1 MLPSPSNVCTV
12 DPGASAPGSAARRSA
27 SRTTL
32 RTVTTRS
39 QTGSERVAHRGG
51 TRFAT
56 YHGVFVPAF
65 APLAVRAPRRRGHRR
80 PWRTADVFPPGALL
94 FARGR
99 FALFEGLRALAE
111 VRGVRRLWAPAY
123 VCRPV
128 LDVARAAGLG
138 VALYDVN
145 DRLEPRWPTV
155 APGRGDTLLALHY
168 FGLALPR
175 RPLQEFCNAHAMPL
189 VEDCAH
195 TVPDPGT
202 AAQVG
207 SYGALAVFS
216 LRKQAPVPGG
226 GLLVVRDPDVRAAIR
241 APRRAGLG
249 DRRTLVKLVIM
260 LAERAAFAM
269 SCNVLALKDRL
280 PVLDAHPDA
289 GLVTAR
295 ETTIDLSEYSTPPAP
310 SFLLRPMLA
319 RLDWRAQIRTRQAA
333 YRRLAA
339 RLRTVPGVMLPVP
352 AAPPG
357 SVPQAMPIWVGD
369 PDRAVRALRGRGV
382 EAMRW
387 PGLEQV
393 PFSREACPGT
403 AAWLEQSLLL
413 PLGCALTP
421 PRLDAIAR
429 TLAETTRTDRLC
441 EDVAPADL
449 RRG

>member
-1 MLPSPSNVCTV
+1 LHT
-12 DPGASAPGSAARRSA
+12 AA
-27 SRTTL
+27 
-32 RTVTTRS
+32 
-39 QTGSERVAHRGG
+39 G

-56 YHGVFVPAF
+56 QLGVFVPAF
-65 APLAVRAPRRRGHRR
+65 APLAVCAPRRRGHRR

-111 VRGVRRLWAPAY
+111 VRGVGRLWAPAY

-128 LDVARAAGLG
+128 VDVARAAGLG
-138 VALYDVN
+138 IALYDVN

-155 APGRGDTLLALHY
+155 APDRGDALLALHY
-168 FGLALPR
+168 FGLALPG
-175 RPLQEFCNAHAMPL
+175 RPLQEFCTAHAMPL

-195 TVPDPGT
+195 TVPDPG
-202 AAQVG
+202 AAEQIG

-226 GLLVVRDPDVRAAIR
+226 GLLVVRDPDVRAAVR
-241 APRRAGLG
+241 APRRVGPG
-249 DRRTLVKLVIM
+249 DRRTLVKLAIM

-289 GLVTAR
+289 GTETAR
-295 ETTIDLSEYSTPPAP
+295 EGTGTAREATIDLSGYSTPPAP

-339 RLRTVPGVMLPVP
+339 RLRTVPGVTLPVP
-352 AAPPG
+352 VPPPG

-369 PDRAVRALRGRGV
+369 PDRAVRALRGGGV

-393 PFSREACPGT
+393 PFHRDACPGT
-403 AAWLEQSLLL
+403 VAWLERSLLL

-429 TLAETTRTDRLC
+429 ALGETTRTDRVGENL
-441 EDVAPADL
+441 AWADL

>member
-1 MLPSPSNVCTV
+1 MHT
-12 DPGASAPGSAARRSA
+12 GA
-27 SRTTL
+27 
-32 RTVTTRS
+32 
-39 QTGSERVAHRGG
+39 G
-51 TRFAT
+51 TRLAT
-56 YHGVFVPAF
+56 HHGVFVPAF

-99 FALFEGLRALAE
+99 FALVEGLRALAA

-128 LDVARAAGLG
+128 VDVARAAGLG
-138 VALYDVN
+138 IALYDVN
-145 DRLEPRWPTV
+145 DRLEPRWPTL
-155 APGRGDTLLALHY
+155 APDRGDALLALHY

-175 RPLQEFCNAHAMPL
+175 RPLQEFCSAHAIPL

-195 TVPDPGT
+195 TVPDPGA

-226 GLLVVRDPDVRAAIR
+226 GLLVVRDPDVRAAVR
-241 APRRAGLG
+241 APRRTGPG
-249 DRRTLVKLVIM
+249 DRRTLVKLAIM
-260 LAERAAFAM
+260 LAEQAAFAM
-269 SCNVLALKDRL
+269 NVNVLTLKDRL
-280 PVLDAHPDA
+280 PVLDAHPDGDTSTTRGA
-289 GLVTAR
+289 TA
-295 ETTIDLSEYSTPPAP
+295 DLAEYSKPPAP

-319 RLDWRAQIRTRQAA
+319 RLDWREQIRTRQAA
-333 YRRLAA
+333 YRRLSA
-339 RLRTVPGVMLPVP
+339 RLRDMPGVTVPVPVL
-352 AAPPG
+352 PPG

-369 PDRAVRALRGRGV
+369 PDGAVRALRGRGV

-393 PFSREACPGT
+393 PFRRDACPGT
-403 AAWLEQSLLL
+403 VAWLERSLLL

-429 TLAETTRTDRLC
+429 ALGETTRIDRLGK
-441 EDVAPADL
+441 DLARADL

>member
-1 MLPSPSNVCTV
+1 LHT
-12 DPGASAPGSAARRSA
+12 GA
-27 SRTTL
+27 
-32 RTVTTRS
+32 
-39 QTGSERVAHRGG
+39 G
-51 TRFAT
+51 TRLAT
-56 YHGVFVPAF
+56 HHGVFVPAF
-65 APLAVRAPRRRGHRR
+65 SPLAVRAPRRRGHRR

-99 FALFEGLRALAE
+99 FALVEGLRALAA

-128 LDVARAAGLG
+128 IDVARAAGLG
-138 VALYDVN
+138 IALYDVN
-145 DRLEPRWPTV
+145 DRLEPRWPTL
-155 APGRGDTLLALHY
+155 APDRGDALLALHY

-175 RPLQEFCNAHAMPL
+175 RPLQEFCSAHAIPL

-195 TVPDPGT
+195 TVPDPGA

-226 GLLVVRDPDVRAAIR
+226 GLLVVRDPDVRAAVR
-241 APRRAGLG
+241 APRRTGPG
-249 DRRTLVKLVIM
+249 DRRTLVKLTIM
-260 LAERAAFAM
+260 LAEQAAFAM
-269 SCNVLALKDRL
+269 NVNVLTLKDRL
-280 PVLDAHPDA
+280 PVLDAHPDGDTSTTRGA
-289 GLVTAR
+289 TA
-295 ETTIDLSEYSTPPAP
+295 DLAEYSKPPAP

-319 RLDWRAQIRTRQAA
+319 RLDWREQIRTRQAA
-333 YRRLAA
+333 YRRLSA
-339 RLRTVPGVMLPVP
+339 RLRDMPGVTVPVP
-352 AAPPG
+352 ALPPG

-369 PDRAVRALRGRGV
+369 PDGAVRALRGRGV

-393 PFSREACPGT
+393 PFRRDACPGT
-403 AAWLEQSLLL
+403 VAWLERSLLL

-429 TLAETTRTDRLC
+429 ALGETTRIDRLGK
-441 EDVAPADL
+441 DLARADL